1 MTKNKG
7 LRLVIDTNLWISFLI
22 SNRLQKLDA
31 LLRIDGL
38 RFLFSKEL
46 LDELARTMEKPKL
59 QKYFAPDALEE
70 MLQALAYFIEIV
82 TVKSKVH
89 LCRDPNDDF
98 LLALAK
104 DGNAAYLLTGDRDLL
119 ELSQFE
125 NTRVL
130 TITQFL
136 SELEIT

>member
-1 MTKNKG
+1 M
-7 LRLVIDTNLWISFLI
+7 IDTNLWISFLI
-22 SNRLQKLDA
+22 SRRLQKLDA
-31 LLRIDGL
+31 LLRMGGL

-46 LDELARTMEKPKL
+46 LNELARTMEKPKL

-70 MLQALAYFIEIV
+70 MIQALGYFIEIV
-82 TVKSKVH
+82 TVESKVH

-104 DGNAAYLLTGDRDLL
+104 DGNAAYLLTGDKDLL

-125 NTRVL
+125 NTRIL

-136 SELEIT
+136 SEPEIV